1 MSSYEKGLA
10 ILEEKFGGGK
20 DNIISVATI
29 AVEMSKDGKPH
40 PAVRSIDAV
49 YEDGVFYGVTY
60 GKSNKMKQIALNPA
74 VSISATVENEAGQ
87 VWLTADGIGE
97 NLGWVLKEEN
107 AALREKLRAVFAF
120 WYDFANNEKDENCC
134 YVAIRLTN
142 SLININHHATLI
154 RMDFDGKTAVV
165 KGKDI

>member
-1 MSSYEKGLA
+1 MNKYEKGMEILA
-10 ILEEKFGGGK
+10 EKFGGGK
-20 DNIISVATI
+20 DNVISVATI
-29 AVEMSKDGKPH
+29 ALETSKDGKPH

-60 GKSNKMKQIALNPA
+60 GQSNKMKQIAQNSA
-74 VSISATVENEAGQ
+74 VSISATFESEAGQ

-107 AALREKLRAVFAF
+107 AVLREKLRAAFAF

-134 YVAIRLTN
+134 YVAIRLT
-142 SLININHHATLI
+142 SGLININHHATLI
-154 RMDFDGKTAVV
+154 HMDFANKSATLQ
-165 KGKDI
+165 GKDL